1 MRSMRLL
8 LSAVALSTGLI
19 FSGGTRA
26 EDWKPVGQFGLFGVG
41 KTYEIEKGHFYWV
54 GEFSGTFFNDKGE
67 NSLFNRAGVKCPG
80 WSDTDVNNKKGSAG
94 GVCVITDL
102 EGDHAY
108 LTWQGGMGLAL
119 GGRGPGTF
127 EWTGGTG
134 KYKDI
139 KGSNT
144 YVGFTQVNWP
154 DGTASGYATW
164 NR

>member
-1 MRSMRLL
+1 MKSTRLL
-8 LSAVALSTGLI
+8 LSVAVLSTGLI

-26 EDWKPVGQFGLFGVG
+26 EDWKPVGQFGFFGVG

-54 GEFSGTFFNDKGE
+54 GEYAGTFFNDKGE
-67 NSLFNRAGVKCPG
+67 KSLFDHAGGKCPA
-80 WSDTDVNNKKGSAG
+80 WSDIDSNTKKGKNG
-94 GVCVITDL
+94 GYCIITDL

-108 LTWQGGMGLAL
+108 LTFQGAGTPE
-119 GGRGPGTF
+119 RVPGTF

-134 KYKDI
+134 KYKEI
-139 KGSNT
+139 KGGNT
-144 YVGFTQVNWP
+144 FVGITSVNWP